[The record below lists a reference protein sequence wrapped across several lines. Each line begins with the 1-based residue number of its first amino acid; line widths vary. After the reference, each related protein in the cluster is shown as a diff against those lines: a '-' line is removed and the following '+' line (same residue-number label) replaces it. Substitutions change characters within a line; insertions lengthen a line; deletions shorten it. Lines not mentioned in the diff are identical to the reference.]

1 MSRLKRTWGRRHGIL
16 LLHLRTKQPHGNL
29 PLRGIRFGGEL
40 VSIELDR
47 IDMTLLA
54 AASSRRPRRG
64 GD

>member
-1 MSRLKRTWGRRHGIL
+1 L